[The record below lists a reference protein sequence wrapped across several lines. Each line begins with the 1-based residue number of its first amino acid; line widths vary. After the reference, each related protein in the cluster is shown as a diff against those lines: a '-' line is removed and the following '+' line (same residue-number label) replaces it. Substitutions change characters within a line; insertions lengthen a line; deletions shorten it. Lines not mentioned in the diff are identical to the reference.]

1 MKKAS
6 KDISSL
12 CTGMKHACFT
22 LIELLVVIA
31 IIAILAGMLLPALN
45 QAREKG
51 RSANC
56 MGNLKQNAQAAILY
70 AGDNNDYI
78 TPGNTYKFDRDPY
91 DPTLVYNGADNAY
104 KDQYS
109 ATAGKYVNF
118 GLNIE
123 GKYLGG
129 NGTFHCS
136 TTKPKYNNSTWK
148 NLYWEGAMTY
158 SYIGGLTWQAYGAKT
173 RMRAKDNP
181 GAVIMRCII
190 VAGTKEQNLNIHT
203 RGKANCAYLDG
214 HAEAKAPAM
223 DKYNGGNYPR
233 AFDNIK
239 Y

>member
-6 KDISSL
+6 KDISCL

-51 RSANC
+51 RASNC
-56 MGNLKQNAQAAILY
+56 TSNLKQNAQAALLY
-70 AGDNNDYI
+70 AGDNDDYI
-78 TPGNTYKFDRDPY
+78 TPGNTNKPDRDPY
-91 DPTLVYNGADNAY
+91 DPTLVYNGSDNLY
-104 KDQYS
+104 KDQFS
-109 ATAGKYVNF
+109 VTAGKYVNF

-123 GKYLGG
+123 GGYLGG
-129 NGTFHCS
+129 NGTLFCP
-136 TTKPKYNNSTWK
+136 TGKVKYTHATLG

-190 VAGTKEQNLNIHT
+190 VGGTKPQNLQIHGT
-203 RGKANCAYLDG
+203 NRANCAYLDG
-214 HAEAKAPAM
+214 HVEAKMPRM
-223 DKYNGGNYPR
+223 TNYEGGNMPR
-233 AFDNIK
+233 AFDNIT